1 MAANWKSFTTEY
13 SGLRFNC
20 IEHMINVMQYKICC
34 GDLLRETDLPDDFP
48 CQIIGVDLSHI
59 ENKVSEI
66 VKHDKNLI
74 VIQGE
79 LIDK

>member
-1 MAANWKSFTTEY
+1 MF
-13 SGLRFNC
+13 
-20 IEHMINVMQYKICC
+20 C
-34 GDLLRETDLPDDFP
+34 GMKGVVAPLLRETFLPDDFLS
-48 CQIIGVDLSHI
+48 QIIGVDLTHI